1 MATIVTDLISHLQ
14 CGETIAA
21 NDAVYIDDITG
32 KVGLYNPTIPTQVFA
47 GIAKEAGVLD
57 DFIRVVQTGRVK
69 GFSGLTP
76 GQFVYASTT
85 VPGAFQL
92 TEPIASQKVILGI
105 AKSAT
110 ELVINGGLGIKPGG
124 AGGGG
129 GGLDVY
135 HTQDMEGLADA
146 SGFTT
151 GNDVVFLNAGSMAG
165 TLALDEVSPISG
177 AKSLEYTQ
185 AAGSLNDYFAS
196 EVIDVELKQ
205 QNNDSGM
212 TLYFEYDG
220 ADDDIKLVVWDE
232 TNSEELTTGVEL
244 IKTTGKA
251 TRYALSF
258 YVPVTCTQIR
268 WGAQVLV
275 ENIGAVLKIDDVEI
289 TSNPFVESELIETQ
303 NARLEGT
310 AGFGSTATGI
320 VEYST
325 LVKDT
330 GARLFTVETDST
342 LGTRVTMLRK
352 CEVTVTA
359 SLRVNTGTFWVTK
372 NQINVASN
380 PSTSDEVLTVSS
392 GTTRDTGTWSGG
404 LSEGDII
411 RVSANAIAD
420 ETNNIFEVIA
430 TSSSPHVLTPARA
443 EGSNVR
449 LYGATGYGSSGTKI
463 RRFTT
468 SAVNVG
474 SGITYT
480 SSSTDGDSFT
490 AKNSGFYFISYTDG
504 FSSVSN
510 MSISLNA
517 SSLTTSPAAL
527 TNAEILAY
535 ETAGGADFRAN
546 ASWAGWLDAGD
557 IIRAHADG
565 ISTGSSS
572 QTSFSIVSVSE
583 AAFLAAIPTPKVAY
597 LKDVKTSGTNGG
609 DFNSGSYVTRVL
621 NTVEGD
627 SGFVSLSTNQFT
639 LQPGK
644 YQIEAHAPGHLCGAH
659 KAKVY
664 NVTNSVDAII
674 GAYVSSETASGT
686 GTRSVVDGTLTITEP
701 KVFELRHRCT
711 NTKASNGLGFPCAFG
726 DSEIY
731 AVVMITKL
739 A

>member
-177 AKSLEYTQ
+177 AKSLKYTQ

-289 TSNPFVESELIETQ
+289 TSNPFVEADLSEE
-303 NARLEGT
+303 NHFSARIGSGGAIISQDVPWIQSVGNPSGGTYTVVFTPGFFTVPPALTTGGGDVNDGSARIGEGT
-310 AGFGSTATGI
+310 VTTSGVTIYTGI
-320 VEYST
+320 SDNSGPTARNIPFALHASRQGSDYS
-325 LVKDT
+325 V
-330 GARLFTVETDST
+330 G
-342 LGTRVTMLRK
+342 
-352 CEVTVTA
+352 
-359 SLRVNTGTFWVTK
+359 
-372 NQINVASN
+372 
-380 PSTSDEVLTVSS
+380 
-392 GTTRDTGTWSGG
+392 
-404 LSEGDII
+404 
-411 RVSANAIAD
+411 
-420 ETNNIFEVIA
+420 
-430 TSSSPHVLTPARA
+430 SPHVLTPAR
-443 EGSNVR
+443 
-449 LYGATGYGSSGTKI
+449 SSSTVTKVLNADE
-463 RRFTT
+463 TT
-468 SAVNVG
+468 
-474 SGITYT
+474 SGITLSDLTFSDLVIGNKDEIALTAQLGGISGSVNEIGIRHNGVEIGKAQSYGGG
-480 SSSTDGDSFT
+480 SSVQFVSTVSVKFT
-490 AKNSGFYFISYTDG
+490 ATATSLTFLTGFTGSGFVQGNGTQSETF
-504 FSSVSN
+504 
-510 MSISLNA
+510 A
-517 SSLTTSPAAL
+517 QL
-527 TNAEILAY
+527 TNL
-535 ETAGGADFRAN
+535 T
-546 ASWAGWLDAGD
+546 
-557 IIRAHADG
+557 
-565 ISTGSSS
+565 S
-572 QTSFSIVSVSE
+572 Q
-583 AAFLAAIPTPKVAY
+583 FLAAIPTPKVAY

-627 SGFVSLSTNQFT
+627 SGFVSLSGNQFT

-674 GAYVSSETASGT
+674 GAYASSETASGT
-686 GTRSVVDGTLTITEP
+686 GTRSVVDGTLTLTSP

-731 AVVMITKL
+731 AVVKITKL